1 MTRGEVQS
9 GALRQG
15 STLLILGIG
24 ACYVLS
30 GFAALLYQTAWMRQF
45 SLVFGTSELAVAAVL
60 SAYMGGLAVGA
71 GLAARLVRRVVR
83 PVLCY
88 GLLEGAIAL
97 SALFVPWL
105 LKMAGLLYVATFGG
119 QSHPVDA
126 SGMGQSLFYLI
137 IAFVV
142 IAIPTT
148 LMGATLPLLTKYVVR
163 SRQQIGSG
171 VALLYAANTA
181 GAIAGALVAGF
192 LLLPALG
199 LSGTVLVGVAINV
212 LVLALALLI
221 SRNIAAHDPLDS
233 AVAEAESQPVES
245 EVSGIRGARWI
256 LPLMLV
262 SGANSFIYEVLWTRL
277 LSHILGGSISAFAT
291 MLAGFLG
298 GITLGSA
305 IAARIASTARAS
317 TLWFVIVQCGVAVAS
332 MSVYELLPYVIPE
345 NGGLEGNIVLA
356 ILALLPA
363 TLFIGATFPL
373 AVRILATDSGDA
385 APSAARIYAWNT
397 VGAIVGATLAA
408 FLLIPALRYEG
419 AIRFAVGCNAT
430 LAVAAALL
438 VARQSRRLTLGA
450 IAFASLTLSLYR
462 PAIPEA
468 ILRTSPL
475 FAHVGGELRYY
486 GVGRSAT
493 VVVIEE
499 SGFLNLRTNGL
510 PEASANVKG
519 APPDRSNQRMLATMP
534 VLARPDL
541 DSMLIIGLGAG
552 VALEGVPQ
560 SVKSVDV
567 IELEPEVLKANRFFS
582 DERAVD
588 PLRDPRV
595 NLVINDARSALSLT
609 DRRYGAIV
617 SQPSH
622 PWTAGASHLYTRE
635 FMTLAKNHLSGNGVF
650 LQWMNTEFIDEYLL
664 RGLCATMLDVF
675 RYVRVYQWDPDSLFF
690 IGSDEPLEVEA
701 GIARTGRPLR
711 DDPLGYLQKGVGSV
725 EDVVAALTMDQTNV
739 VAFARGGSLITDDDN
754 TMATRSARS
763 LRDRFALRARQLS
776 QAIVPYD
783 PLLQADSRL
792 RRQLGVELNFPYVA
806 RRLESMSMRQRAIN
820 LADSLVNARD
830 PQALIMI
837 GLGQQAQGERQ
848 ESQKN
853 LLLALQADANNQQA
867 RFALLQPWFPDIL
880 SRVKLPPYVSASL
893 PLLRGS
899 ALATL
904 RGLEYAGTGQMADL
918 FALDEPLAAVLPSD
932 LWYEISVKLR
942 ALWRIRVRLPEYQP
956 RLANE
961 ATQLI
966 DSALSLSQDPEF
978 YLLRIESSNVAG
990 EPLAAVETA
999 LRFIYVIDAELRAA
1013 QAGQHVLGRDFQAAR
1028 LEQVGRVAE
1037 LTRAAMRDQTVTA
1050 ARKRLLEASIE
1061 RISARLKEVAKSG
1074 G

>member
-1 MTRGEVQS
+1 M
-9 GALRQG
+9 RQG

-60 SAYMGGLAVGA
+60 SAYMGGLALGA

-97 SALFVPWL
+97 SALLVPWL
-105 LKMAGLLYVATFGG
+105 LKMAGLLYVAIFGG
-119 QSHPVDA
+119 QPHPVDA

-181 GAIAGALVAGF
+181 GAIAGTLVAGF

-199 LSGTVLVGVAINV
+199 LSGTVLFGVAVNV
-212 LVLALALLI
+212 LVMALALLI
-221 SRNIAAHDPLDS
+221 SRNIAAHDRLES
-233 AVAEAESQPVES
+233 AVAAGESQPVEG
-245 EVSGIRGARWI
+245 ELPGICGSRWI

-305 IAARIASTARAS
+305 IAARIASSVRAS

-332 MSVYELLPYVIPE
+332 MLVYELLPYVIPE
-345 NGGLEGNIVLA
+345 NGGPEGNVVLA

-373 AVRILATDSGDA
+373 AVRILATDSVDA
-385 APSAARIYAWNT
+385 APAAARIYAWNT
-397 VGAIVGATLAA
+397 LGAIVGATLAA

-419 AIRFAVGCNAT
+419 AVRFAVNCNAT

-438 VARQSRRLTLGA
+438 VARQPRLLTLVA
-450 IAFASLTLSLYR
+450 MVFASLTLSFYR

-499 SGFLNLRTNGL
+499 NGFLNLRTNGL

-567 IELEPEVLKANRFFS
+567 IELEPEVVRANRFFS

-588 PLRDPRV
+588 PLHDPRV

-635 FMTLAKNHLSGNGVF
+635 FMTLAKNHLASNGVF

-711 DDPLGYLQKGVGSV
+711 DDPLRYLQKGVGSV

-739 VAFARGGSLITDDDN
+739 VAFAHGSGLITDDDN

-763 LRDRFALRARQLS
+763 LRDRFVLRARQLS

-792 RRQLGVELNFPYVA
+792 RRTLGAELNFPYVA
-806 RRLESMSMRQRAIN
+806 RRLESMTMRKRAVD
-820 LADSLVNARD
+820 LADSLINARD
-830 PQALIMI
+830 PQALVMI
-837 GLGQQAQGERQ
+837 GLGQQAQGDRQ

-867 RFALLQPWFPDIL
+867 RFALLQPWFPEIL
-880 SRVKLPPYVSASL
+880 SQGKLPPYVSAAL
-893 PLLRGS
+893 PALRGS

-904 RGLEYAGTGQMADL
+904 RGLEYAGKGNMADL
-918 FALDEPLAAVLPSD
+918 VALDESLAAVLPSD

-966 DSALSLSQDPEF
+966 DSALALSQDPEF

-990 EPLAAVETA
+990 ETLAAVETA
-999 LRFIYVIDAELRAA
+999 LRFMYVIDAELRAA
-1013 QAGQHVLGRDFQAAR
+1013 QAGQHVLGPDFQAAR

-1037 LTRAAMRDQTVTA
+1037 LTRAAMRDQKVTT

-1061 RISARLKEVAKSG
+1061 RIRARLKEADKSG